1 MTQQFIPF
9 AVDTSRV
16 LELLAKQIYQSPL
29 ALLRENT
36 QNAFDATLLRT
47 QLIASTADSLDA
59 AQLISGYEPLIEI
72 EVDTTRIVVRD
83 NGIGMTADDLR
94 QHFWQAGSS
103 SKNTEE
109 ARQAGVVGTFGIG
122 AMANF
127 GIANELQVTTES
139 AITGQRTRCIAKREE
154 LQFNQDCI
162 AAEDLP
168 STGQA
173 GTEIVAQIAP
183 GTPIDV
189 NSVKTYVAD
198 FVALLQTTVTFNGE
212 LVSQQPIE
220 KAIQPVAAAWSD
232 DLKSEPLSTRLTS
245 DISIKI
251 SVNGDV
257 GLRLENLY
265 WNGNK
270 LEGRLLLRSG
280 LSTIRTFRSGFGLA
294 TTSVGSAYQFGGIA
308 DIRAFQPTAGR
319 EALTTDSMQLLQSL
333 MVDIDKYTSLTFSS
347 RPECDSSTPFMQWV
361 CNHQR
366 FELCSKLKISIHPG
380 ERITLEE
387 VRKRSDTQTMPLY
400 EGVDSSVITSY
411 SSEDRPLLQLSR
423 TNPRRQCEQNYLQ
436 KFCKTTL
443 VSNAPCITKIKNPSE
458 LSPGEAAFAFRVQ
471 TTLESDYFLQ
481 SNIRFG
487 QISHGLAMLVE
498 FEDTETVITLDP
510 AGPTVSATINLYE
523 HEYSAFGSMVKDFV
537 RNAIFPK
544 VADKVPSSTRQG
556 AEAFLR
562 AIRRPR
568 EIFEYENT
576 DTSQL
581 SLIWL
586 DYTEGRI
593 TLTEAVGRSKQAVQT
608 SVQIVD
614 GRSAAWISDVV
625 PDVVPNEQA
634 THALVVDET
643 PNLEAAPAIMRSDV
657 SSAAKLLTIPADQPA
672 LRGYRCFIALSD
684 KIRADMGD
692 FFLQPHKTSIVWGGQ
707 KVLFIFLHHSGEF
720 GLYYDLQTRDSI
732 SEHSGGASFQTS
744 TIILK
749 DVIYIPVP
757 PTIEASFIPA
767 EAERKRFEIRC
778 DLLRVDGHSA
788 I

>member
-1 MTQQFIPF
+1 
-9 AVDTSRV
+9 
-16 LELLAKQIYQSPL
+16 
-29 ALLRENT
+29 
-36 QNAFDATLLRT
+36 
-47 QLIASTADSLDA
+47 
-59 AQLISGYEPLIEI
+59 
-72 EVDTTRIVVRD
+72 
-83 NGIGMTADDLR
+83 
-94 QHFWQAGSS
+94 
-103 SKNTEE
+103 
-109 ARQAGVVGTFGIG
+109 
-122 AMANF
+122 
-127 GIANELQVTTES
+127 
-139 AITGQRTRCIAKREE
+139 
-154 LQFNQDCI
+154 
-162 AAEDLP
+162 
-168 STGQA
+168 
-173 GTEIVAQIAP
+173 
-183 GTPIDV
+183 
-189 NSVKTYVAD
+189 
-198 FVALLQTTVTFNGE
+198 
-212 LVSQQPIE
+212 
-220 KAIQPVAAAWSD
+220 
-232 DLKSEPLSTRLTS
+232 
-245 DISIKI
+245 
-251 SVNGDV
+251 
-257 GLRLENLY
+257 
-265 WNGNK
+265 
-270 LEGRLLLRSG
+270 
-280 LSTIRTFRSGFGLA
+280 
-294 TTSVGSAYQFGGIA
+294 
-308 DIRAFQPTAGR
+308 
-319 EALTTDSMQLLQSL
+319 
-333 MVDIDKYTSLTFSS
+333 
-347 RPECDSSTPFMQWV
+347 
-361 CNHQR
+361 
-366 FELCSKLKISIHPG
+366 
-380 ERITLEE
+380 
-387 VRKRSDTQTMPLY
+387 
-400 EGVDSSVITSY
+400 
-411 SSEDRPLLQLSR
+411 
-423 TNPRRQCEQNYLQ
+423 
-436 KFCKTTL
+436 
-443 VSNAPCITKIKNPSE
+443 
-458 LSPGEAAFAFRVQ
+458 
-471 TTLESDYFLQ
+471 
-481 SNIRFG
+481 
-487 QISHGLAMLVE
+487 MLVE
-498 FEDTETVITLDP
+498 FEGTETVITLDP

-586 DYTEGRI
+586 DYTEGKI

-657 SSAAKLLTIPADQPA
+657 SSVAKLLTIPADQPA
-672 LRGYRCFIALSD
+672 LRGYRCFIALSE

-778 DLLRVDGHSA
+778 DLLRIDGHSA